1 MLEDQREGPCG
12 WSRMTEGG
20 EWEEERVRR
29 GHVSCGE
36 DLGFYPEGGGSPG
49 GLWAEEGQDLIW
61 VLTCALW
68 LLQEEH
74 CGGQG
79 QGRDTNRSH

>member
-1 MLEDQREGPCG
+1 MERTWAFILREVGALEGCRQK
-12 WSRMTEGG
+12 
-20 EWEEERVRR
+20 
-29 GHVSCGE
+29 
-36 DLGFYPEGGGSPG
+36 
-49 GLWAEEGQDLIW
+49 EGQDLIW

-79 QGRDTNRSH
+79 QGRDTNQSH